1 MPLPCM
7 FFCVS
12 FFILSVFT
20 DIYPDSIFIDLVG
33 LASYSV
39 QLKWACVIHDLVIY
53 YIYCPELLVAHLLD
67 TSAFDIFVQ
76 GFESCVYRW
85 GNRGL
90 EWWGALTQ
98 VTSLLWL
105 GAEAA
110 GIQVPCLPGRGSGVA
125 QRCPALGQQP
135 NADKG
140 ISRHG
145 RTPNRVLHIPRPQ
158 PYGWH
163 RWGRVGNGVVFIPI
177 AQTKKET
184 AALRAEVSFLG
195 SWGSG

>member
-12 FFILSVFT
+12 FLILSVFT
-20 DIYPDSIFIDLVG
+20 DIYSDSIFIDLVG

-53 YIYCPELLVAHLLD
+53 FIYCPSELLVAHIFD

-90 EWWGALTQ
+90 EWWGALTK
-98 VTSLLWL
+98 VTRLLWL

-125 QRCPALGQQP
+125 QRWPALGQQP

-140 ISRHG
+140 ISCHG
-145 RTPNRVLHIPRPQ
+145 RTPNCVLHIPGLSPTDDIAGG
-158 PYGWH
+158 GWGMGLFLSPL
-163 RWGRVGNGVVFIPI
+163 RR
-177 AQTKKET
+177 QRKKLQLWE
-184 AALRAEVSFLG
+184 RKWVS
-195 SWGSG
+195 